1 MSVRQH
7 EMIEPDLAS
16 LLEPLER
23 FEGLR
28 RKASR
33 LGDRLADLSYANPYA
48 GAQGAARAAI
58 AEALEDERLLDL
70 QYSPFGGQTLVR
82 RSVAEALQESHGLS
96 FTFRDVVLTPGA
108 MAALQIALR
117 TAAGSGDH
125 IVIPVPCWL
134 DYPLYARHI
143 GLRATL
149 VELEPPDFALDPEAL
164 AAAVTASTCAV
175 LLSHP
180 ANPTGR
186 SYGADE
192 LSALGTALE
201 QVENNLGSRPTLIA
215 DETHRDFVASDRYL
229 TAASFVDRTVV
240 VYSFGKYHFM
250 QGQRLGYAAVS
261 PRHPERTEAAA
272 EMVRWTRITGL
283 CTPTA
288 LMQRAVSRLLA
299 LRYDQSW
306 LDRWRRR
313 FLDDLDDA
321 GYLVAPPDGTMFLYV
336 QTPEDV
342 DDFSFVETLASHG
355 LLALPAPI
363 FHHSGYFRL
372 SLTGSEPMLEHALSV
387 LTALR

>member
-1 MSVRQH
+1 
-7 EMIEPDLAS
+7 MIESDLAS

-23 FEGLR
+23 FER
-28 RKASR
+28 IRQKASR

-82 RSVAEALQESHGLS
+82 RTVGDALGESHDLP

-108 MAALQIALR
+108 MAALHIALR
-117 TAAGSGDH
+117 TTAGSGDH
-125 IVIPVPCWL
+125 VVIPVPCWL
-134 DYPLYARHI
+134 DYPLYARHL
-143 GLRATL
+143 GFNATL
-149 VELEPPDFALDPEAL
+149 VELEPPDFALDPQAL
-164 AAAVTASTCAV
+164 AATVTAKTCAV

-186 SYGADE
+186 SYGADV
-192 LSALGTALE
+192 LSALGAVLAE
-201 QVENNLGSRPTLIA
+201 AENNLGCHPTLIA
-215 DETHRDFVASDRYL
+215 DETHRDFVAPDRYL
-229 TAASFVDRTVV
+229 SAASFVDRTIV

-261 PRHPERTEAAA
+261 PRHPERAQASA
-272 EMVRWTRITGL
+272 ELVQWTRITGL

-306 LDRWRRR
+306 LDEWRRR
-313 FLDDLDDA
+313 FLDELGRA
-321 GYLVAPPDGTMFLYV
+321 GYLVVPPDGTMFLYV
-336 QTPEDV
+336 QTPDDA
-342 DDFSFVETLASHG
+342 DDFAFIETLASHG
-355 LLALPAPI
+355 VLALPAPV

-372 SLTGSEPMLEHALSV
+372 SLTGSEPMLERALSV